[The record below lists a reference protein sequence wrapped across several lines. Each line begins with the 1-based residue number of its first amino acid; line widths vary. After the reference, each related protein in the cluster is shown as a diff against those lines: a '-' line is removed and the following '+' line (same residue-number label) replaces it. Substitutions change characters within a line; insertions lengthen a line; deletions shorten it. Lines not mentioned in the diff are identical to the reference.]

1 MHRPVTSGQV
11 RRPIHPGH
19 STHAYL
25 ASLGSLY
32 ARYLCKHLWLLCFTA
47 EMPPEASRPATSGP
61 YPALVIRIK
70 DRHAPAA
77 YSALDTVPCTGARYQ
92 SAPCWIR
99 SDAMRCDSMRCC
111 DAIRSK
117 TGLPLPSV
125 LQVLGCPFARTN
137 CFPLQIAT
145 APHWLRLA
153 RRTNEVDDIL
163 RPDFVYGASACIS
176 LQRASQF
183 GRTLPTDLTA
193 SHRLPVQNQLGTFAW
208 ASAHAALHTLMGRL
222 PNRHR
227 RLRVSD
233 SIIRGRIPE
242 V

>member
-1 MHRPVTSGQV
+1 MRTWQAWVVFMPGIYASTSGFSV
-11 RRPIHPGH
+11 SLPRCRPRHLVPRHPGRIQPW
-19 STHAYL
+19 
-25 ASLGSLY
+25 SLGSKTDMHQQLT
-32 ARYLCKHLWLLCFTA
+32 RHLTPC
-47 EMPPEASRPATSGP
+47 R
-61 YPALVIRIK
+61 ALGLGTR
-70 DRHAPAA
+70 
-77 YSALDTVPCTGARYQ
+77 VPHVG
-92 SAPCWIR
+92 SV
-99 SDAMRCDSMRCC
+99 AMRCDAIRC
-111 DAIRSK
+111 DAVMRSGAK
-117 TGLPLPSV
+117 RAFPSPV
-125 LQVLGCPFARTN
+125 SFRLGCPFARTN

-176 LQRASQF
+176 LQRATQF
-183 GRTLPTDLTA
+183 CRTLPTDLTA